1 MSNIY
6 GMRQGQSLGQG
17 TFIFDR
23 ICSSRYDL
31 DFWASKDNVLVGRY
45 ALIEYDKP
53 IMVVESIEDIKY
65 DSNKIY
71 NIYKMK
77 TSIVDGEEKKEI
89 DFSDEENPEYIFVCT
104 SAEDG
109 KYNYYYALLPEII
122 ISEESPITTQDSST
136 PLSFQLFNDNAMDP
150 ASFNKMV
157 DTAYAN
163 KSNIDDIKLEGSKFG
178 WDSTAWLK
186 IAEQNNNNSQIILKY
201 LNVANLNVISPNI
214 ISGETFIPTFQDKT
228 GTFSIPQIHIG
239 DTAAEF
245 VIDFPSPI
253 DIKINM
259 DTDPD
264 HTASQEDYVSSEIE
278 DDLIT
283 KKFIFHL
290 PTIGN
295 AKAATTAALSAAA
308 TATAAAATATAA
320 AEQAEG
326 VTELKHNAI
335 LNSIGTTG
343 IKVFIGGTGTTE
355 IEGEGDTSKILK
367 IRADIDDTALI
378 DSDELNSIW
387 NNILESINSTPS
399 QEGGSGGGGSS
410 SGQVDP
416 TPSGGGDDPT
426 PGVIDD
432 PTPGQGE
439 SHE

>member
-53 IMVVESIEDIKY
+53 IMLVESIEDIKY

-89 DFSDEENPEYIFVCT
+89 DFSNEENPEYIFVCT

-122 ISEESPITTQDSST
+122 VSEESPITTQDSST

-163 KSNIDDIKLEGSKFG
+163 KSNIDDIKLEGSNFG

-259 DTDPD
+259 NTDPA
-264 HTASQEDYVSSEIE
+264 ASQVDYVSSEID

-283 KKFIFHL
+283 KKFIFYL

-295 AKAATTAALSAAA
+295 AKAATTAAFSAAA
-308 TATAAAATATAA
+308 TATAAADRANTA
-320 AEQAEG
+320 AEQVER
-326 VTELKHNAI
+326 VTELQHNAI
-335 LNSIGTTG
+335 LNNIGTTG

-367 IRADIDDTALI
+367 IRADIDDNALI
-378 DSDELNSIW
+378 NSTELDDIW
-387 NNILESINSTPS
+387 NNILENINSTPS
-399 QEGGSGGGGSS
+399 QEGGTGGSGS
-410 SGQVDP
+410 GSGQVDP
-416 TPSGGGDDPT
+416 IPSGGGDDPT

-432 PTPGQGE
+432 PTPGQGGTTE
-439 SHE
+439 

>member
-77 TSIVDGEEKKEI
+77 TSIVDEEEKKEI
-89 DFSDEENPEYIFVCT
+89 DFSNEENPEYIFVCT

-136 PLSFQLFNDNAMDP
+136 PLSFQPFNNNAMDP
-150 ASFNKMV
+150 VSFNKMV
-157 DTAYAN
+157 DIAYAN
-163 KSNIDDIKLEGSKFG
+163 KSNIDDIKLEGSNFG

-245 VIDFPSPI
+245 IIDFPSPI

-259 DTDPD
+259 DADP
-264 HTASQEDYVSSEIE
+264 TTSQEDYISSEID

-308 TATAAAATATAA
+308 TATAAADRANTAA
-320 AEQAEG
+320 AQVEG
-326 VTELKHNAI
+326 VNGLQHNAI
-335 LNSIGTTG
+335 LDSIGTTG

-367 IRADIDDTALI
+367 IRADIDSNTLI

-387 NNILESINSTPS
+387 KNILQEMINSTQS
-399 QEGGSGGGGSS
+399 QEGGSGGGSLNP
-410 SGQVDP
+410 GQVDP
-416 TPSGGGDDPT
+416 IPSGGGDNPP
-426 PGVIDD
+426 PGTIDD
-432 PTPGQGE
+432 PTPGQGGTT
-439 SHE
+439 